1 MSDGQRQNGSESPGY
16 PPKRPRSALNL
27 RLFLAVFGFLLCA
40 ALAAGWFAIGETVP
54 GALLA
59 AVAAIALVNMI
70 VVQWRRTQRRRREPG
85 RRHSIFE

>member
-1 MSDGQRQNGSESPGY
+1 MTDGQPPEGSESPGY
-16 PPKRPRSALNL
+16 PPKRPKSALNL
-27 RLFLAVFGFLLCA
+27 RLALAGFGFLLCA

-59 AVAAIALVNMI
+59 AVAAIALANLV

-85 RRHSIFE
+85 GGHSIFE